1 MAETVYTSLAEMDE
15 AIMGVIGKYH
25 SLILDAIADGADEAA
40 NFFIKEAQKVSPPF
54 DGESKSKSKTR
65 YRDCWA
71 IKDRP
76 KAKYVRSVG
85 NTKKVKGKNN
95 TNIPLINILE
105 FSTTRGRPHVA
116 KAVANSESQIMEL
129 YMSKLE
135 KVGK

>member
-1 MAETVYTSLAEMDE
+1 MADTVYTSLAEMDE
-15 AIMGVIGKYH
+15 AIMGVIGMYR
-25 SLILDAIADGADEAA
+25 SLILDAIEDTGDEGA
-40 NFFIKEAQKVSPPF
+40 NLFIKEAQKVSPPF
-54 DGESKSKSKTR
+54 EGKSKGSPR

-71 IKDRP
+71 IKVRP

-105 FSTTRGRPHVA
+105 FSTVSGRPHVG
-116 KAVANSESQIMEL
+116 KAVENSKNQILEL